1 MYTKR
6 TQILVKQTYISY
18 LKIAILRELYVKT

>member
-1 MYTKR
+1 MYTR
-6 TQILVKQTYISY
+6 RIQNLLKQTYISY